1 MAKSVHNDVLD
12 AALNFVKNNATRF
25 VICSDHPTTFTEAMT
40 TYNLATK
47 TISSSDFGSPA
58 DNDGGGGGR
67 MIQVN
72 AANSLTVDADGSGEF
87 FALVDFD
94 DEKVLYVTEADSPQ
108 NLYEG
113 NTANVAAW
121 NIRIQ
126 DPV

>member
-12 AALNFVKNNATRF
+12 AALNHVKNNATRL

-47 TISSSDFGSPA
+47 TISSSDFGNPA

-67 MIQVN
+67 MLQVN
-72 AANSLTVDADGSGEF
+72 AANSLTVDADGSGTY

-108 NLYEG
+108 NLYDG

>member
-1 MAKSVHNDVLD
+1 
-12 AALNFVKNNATRF
+12 
-25 VICSDHPTTFTEAMT
+25 
-40 TYNLATK
+40 
-47 TISSSDFGSPA
+47 
-58 DNDGGGGGR
+58 

-72 AANSLTVDADGSGEF
+72 AANSLTVDADGNGAY

-108 NLYEG
+108 NLYDG